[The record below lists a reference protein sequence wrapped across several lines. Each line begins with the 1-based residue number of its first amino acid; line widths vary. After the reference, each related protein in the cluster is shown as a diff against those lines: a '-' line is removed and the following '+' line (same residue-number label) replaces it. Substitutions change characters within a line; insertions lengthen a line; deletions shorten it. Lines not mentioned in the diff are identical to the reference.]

1 MRARWSDLALVP
13 LVFGVA
19 LFVRR
24 YALHTPLW
32 LDEQMIAR
40 NIRDRDFGELVG
52 RLGNNQSAPLGW
64 LWSQR
69 ALVSLFG
76 TDEYVLR
83 LLPLLAAIGT
93 LVLAWWAG
101 RRWLGPVGAVALVT
115 SVATSSAAIRYAA
128 EVKQYSDD
136 LFWTM
141 LLLVATMVLL
151 ERPRP
156 ALRSY
161 VLWWSVAAVACLCSM
176 GAMLATPVCAMVVV
190 GAGWRRAGLRAV
202 APFLIWLAAFTVHYL
217 ASLRYV
223 VGSDYMTAFWGRRGY
238 PPADAGPREL
248 AGWAWDR
255 LVVLGRDPLGLSP
268 HDLELVSHLFW
279 LLVVLGCLAA
289 AWRRRSF
296 GVLLAGVV
304 VFGYVLA
311 VAEIVPLYMRMAI
324 WILPAVYVAIG
335 FAADAGARLVVA
347 SVRARRVHAGGLAG
361 AAAVL
366 LVGALLAPLIVA
378 RAGPQR
384 VAASD
389 ERAATRWLAG
399 LHRPGDLTLV
409 LSSSRHTVGWY
420 ADSLRPR
427 QEPVFAPPPA
437 GAPCT
442 GTELSAVVDGY
453 RRVLIYGNP
462 KPGQP
467 TRTGEQLRAD
477 AAAVGTV
484 VATGSYGP
492 AVIALVV
499 DVRPAA
505 ERAPAGCYRLL

>member
-40 NIRDRDFGELVG
+40 NLRDRDFGELVG

-69 ALVSLFG
+69 ALISLFG

-115 SVATSSAAIRYAA
+115 SVATSAAAIRYAA
-128 EVKQYSDD
+128 EVKQYSGD

-151 ERPRP
+151 ERPRS
-156 ALRSY
+156 ASRSY
-161 VLWWSVAAVACLCSM
+161 VLWWSLAALACLFSM
-176 GAMLATPVCAMVVV
+176 GAMLATPVCAVVVV
-190 GAGWRRAGLRAV
+190 GVAWLRAGRRTGLLAA
-202 APFLIWLAAFTVHYL
+202 APFLIWLAAFTLHYL
-217 ASLRYV
+217 ASLRHV

-238 PPADAGPREL
+238 PPADAGPRAL
-248 AGWAWDR
+248 ADWAWDR
-255 LVVLGRDPLGLSP
+255 LVVLGRDPLGLPS
-268 HDLELVSHLFW
+268 HDVALLFW
-279 LLVVLGCLAA
+279 SLVALGCLAA
-289 AWRRRSF
+289 AWHRRSF

-304 VFGYVLA
+304 VFAYVLA
-311 VAEIVPLYMRMAI
+311 FAEIVPLYMRMAI

-335 FAADAGARLVVA
+335 FAADTGARLVMTG
-347 SVRARRVHAGGLAG
+347 VRAPRALAG
-361 AAAVL
+361 AAVVV
-366 LVGALLAPLIVA
+366 LVGALLAPLVVA
-378 RAGPQR
+378 RAASQR
-384 VAASD
+384 VSASD
-389 ERAATRWLAG
+389 ERAAIRWLAG
-399 LHRPGDLTLV
+399 LHRPGDLTLL
-409 LSSSRHTVGWY
+409 LSSSRHAVGWY
-420 ADSLRPR
+420 ADSLAPR
-427 QEPVFAPPPA
+427 REAVFAPPPA
-437 GAPCT
+437 GAPCA
-442 GTELSAVVDGY
+442 GTDLSAAVDGY
-453 RRVLIYGNP
+453 QRVLIYGNP
-462 KPGQP
+462 KPGQA
-467 TRTGEQLRAD
+467 TRTGDRLRAD
-477 AAAVGTV
+477 ATAIGTV
-484 VATGSYGP
+484 VATGAYGP
-492 AVIALVV
+492 SVIALVV

-505 ERAPAGCYRLL
+505 ERAPSGCYRLL